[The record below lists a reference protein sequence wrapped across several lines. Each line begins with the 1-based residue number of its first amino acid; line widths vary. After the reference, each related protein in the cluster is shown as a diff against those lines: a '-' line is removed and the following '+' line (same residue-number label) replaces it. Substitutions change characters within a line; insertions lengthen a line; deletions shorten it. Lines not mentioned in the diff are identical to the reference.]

1 MQKRP
6 FTFNLIF
13 LTALVMGAIL
23 PAVQVQK
30 KPPLRE
36 DFSAIVDINAG
47 ATGRIYS

>member
-1 MQKRP
+1 MTREYP
-6 FTFNLIF
+6 IYFSEIPN
-13 LTALVMGAIL
+13 A
-23 PAVQVQK
+23 K